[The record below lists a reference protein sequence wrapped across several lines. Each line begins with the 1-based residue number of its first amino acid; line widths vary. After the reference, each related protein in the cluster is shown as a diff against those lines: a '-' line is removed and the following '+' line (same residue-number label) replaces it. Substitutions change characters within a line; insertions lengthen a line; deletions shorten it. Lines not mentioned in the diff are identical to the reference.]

1 MWTHEGRLLEKR
13 ARTARYK
20 IRTVIYNVPPYHT
33 LRNRAIIAFKL
44 LVIIWI
50 DSQSTVTNS

>member
-20 IRTVIYNVPPYHT
+20 IRTVIYNVLPYHT

-44 LVIIWI
+44 LTII
-50 DSQSTVTNS
+50 